1 MNCKKILRE
10 TEFFYLMDQQK
21 IAPGDYYLI
30 HSSGKHISKS
40 NDGRAIIKNSKESLP
55 QLLTFTLKDNGFY
68 TISIPGNEYLSLK
81 GNYDTFFLND
91 PLSPASQFSIHQFGS
106 FFIKLECRS
115 NNKFLGTDDTSE
127 GSYVYSD
134 KRGNDDLHYWY
145 ITTDPNKRPLI
156 EKVEYIINSF
166 SEQRVFEGWGV
177 SLCWWANMCGKW
189 SDEKIDEIIDWLV
202 SPDQLNFRIFRY
214 NIGGGDDPNNVHCKK
229 HHMAEHKGIRAE
241 MEGFKESSNSS
252 YKWEHL
258 NKGEFPDSS
267 QMKIML
273 KIKEKRPDAIF
284 EAFSN
289 SPPYYMTFSGCI
301 SGNTDKSLDNLKPKF
316 YEEFAHYLVDV
327 CKYYKE
333 VHGIEFRT
341 LEPFNEPMTN
351 YWQANGEQEG
361 CHFDVESQILFLK
374 ILHPILKESG
384 LKTVISVSDET
395 SVEQSVEDF
404 LLYKQKG
411 VLDLIDQWNTHTY
424 IADNK
429 NRAKISFLCKEEN
442 KRLWMSEVGGGSQ
455 GLKGNLKI
463 AQKLIDDMRYIMP
476 SAWIDWQYI
485 EEGNDQWCLV
495 NCSSFSKGDY
505 KKVKN
510 FFVRSHFSRFIKEG
524 YRLISTLD
532 NHTLAARNK
541 EGDRIVIVSI
551 NTKEIPVQHTVQIP
565 MYGDFLNEIEAYVTT
580 KSKDM
585 SKFDG
590 CQINKGIL
598 TFKLP
603 TISIAT
609 LILTHK
615 NSNKN
620 KKFILSPRI
629 QTDLALDVV
638 DGVLRVKKITK
649 KNSQIWS
656 FIFQVNGCM
665 IINSDD
671 EIITEEKSSNYELAA
686 KKERTEGQTFK
697 IEEID
702 GLFYKIIN
710 KDNKALELEGESSS
724 DGTRV
729 GLWPY
734 EDGDLPVHRQWIL
747 TQVFETNIDS

>member
-1 MNCKKILRE
+1 MNK
-10 TEFFYLMDQQK
+10 QK
-21 IAPGDYYLI
+21 ITTPGDYYLI
-30 HSSGKHISKS
+30 HSSGKHISK
-40 NDGRAIIKNSKESLP
+40 NRDGRVILEDLKETIP
-55 QLLTFTLKDNGFY
+55 QLLTFTPKDNGFY
-68 TISIPGNEYLSLK
+68 NISISDNEYLSLK
-81 GNYDTFFLND
+81 GSYDAYFLHD
-91 PLSPASQFSIHQFGS
+91 PSSPVSQYAIHQVGS

-115 NNKFLGTDDTSE
+115 NNKFLGTDGISE

-134 KRGNDDLHYWY
+134 KEGNDDLHYWY
-145 ITTDPNKRPLI
+145 ITTDPNKRPPI
-156 EKVEYIINSF
+156 EKVEYIINPF
-166 SEQRVFEGWGV
+166 SEQQVFEGWGV

-189 SDEKIDEIIDWLV
+189 NDEKIDEIIEWLV
-202 SPDQLNFRIFRY
+202 SPDHLNFRIFRY
-214 NIGGGDDPNNVHCKK
+214 NIGGGDDPKNSHCNK
-229 HHMAEHKGIRAE
+229 HHMANHKGIRAE
-241 MEGFKESSNSS
+241 MEGFKDSSESG
-252 YKWEHL
+252 YKWERVKESM
-258 NKGEFPDSS
+258 NKDEFPDSS

-301 SGNTDKSLDNLKPKF
+301 SGNSDKSLDNLKPKF

-341 LEPFNEPMTN
+341 LEPFNEPMTD

-374 ILHPILKESG
+374 TLHPILKESG
-384 LKTVISVSDET
+384 LKTVISASDET
-395 SVEQSVEDF
+395 SVKQSVEDF
-404 LLYKQKG
+404 LLYRQKG

-429 NRAKISFLCKEEN
+429 SRAKISFLCKEEK
-442 KRLWMSEVGGGSQ
+442 KRLWMSEVGGGSC
-455 GLKGNLKI
+455 GLKGNLEI

-485 EEGNDQWCLV
+485 EERNDQGCLV
-495 NCSSFSKGDY
+495 NCSSFSTGDY

-524 YRLISTLD
+524 YIILSTLN

-551 NTKEIPVQHTVQIP
+551 NTKEIPVQHTVHIP
-565 MYGDFLNEIEAYVTT
+565 MYGDFLNEIDTYVTT
-580 KSKDM
+580 MSKDM
-585 SKFDG
+585 TKLDG

-603 TISIAT
+603 TICIAT

-615 NSNKN
+615 NSNSKN

-629 QTDLALDVV
+629 STDLALDVV
-638 DGVLRVKKITK
+638 DGVVKVKKITK
-649 KNSQIWS
+649 KKSQIWS
-656 FIFQVNGCM
+656 FNHLEDGYIM
-665 IINSDD
+665 INDD
-671 EIITEEKSSNYELAA
+671 GEIITKEESSNYELVT
-686 KKERTEGQTFK
+686 KKERTKGQTFK
-697 IEEID
+697 IKSVD
-702 GLFYKIIN
+702 GQFYKIIN
-710 KDNKALELEGESSS
+710 RDNKALELEGESIT

-734 EDGDLPVHRQWIL
+734 DEGSIPVHRQWIL
-747 TQVFETNIDS
+747 TQVL